1 MFGLGAPELVIILVI
16 LVFVF
21 GLGKLPT
28 AARQLGQGVKSF
40 QDGLQGNDSDD
51 EGDGI
56 EVKSNT
62 NQDRIE
68 DTRVEQAAREATVA
82 PQQKPT
88 ET

>member
-1 MFGLGAPELVIILVI
+1 MFGLGATELIIILVI

-28 AARQLGQGVKSF
+28 AAKQLGQGVKSF
-40 QDGLQGNDSDD
+40 QDGLQGKDD
-51 EGDGI
+51 EI
-56 EVKSNT
+56 EVGGEDQSGP
-62 NQDRIE
+62 DLIE
-68 DTRVEQAAREATVA
+68 DKQVEQASREASMS